1 MKRFGV
7 VAALLGA
14 LAAPAWPQEASPGIR
29 FVNRAAE
36 AGITI
41 RTTNGSPERNYIIET
56 LGSGAAMLDF
66 DGDDDL
72 DIYVVNGATLPPD
85 VATPPATPAFYRN
98 DGKGRFTDITQS
110 TGLAQVPFWGFGA
123 TTGDYDNDG
132 DPDLHVT
139 AWGPD
144 HLFRNNADGTF
155 TDVARDA
162 GVDDGR
168 FGTSAAFVDYDA
180 DGDLDLYVANYVT
193 FDTAIVPRKG
203 DPNSPCTFR
212 GLVVMCGPHGLAGAA
227 DALYR
232 NNGDGTFTDVS
243 AEAGM
248 LTEDAYYGLG
258 VVTTDVDLDG
268 LVDILVANDSTPN
281 HFYRN
286 LGNGRF
292 NDDAVIAGFAYS
304 NDGREQAGMGIDAAD
319 VDADGD
325 QDIFITN
332 FSHDYSTLRINDG
345 NGYLEDSSVRLG
357 LFEPTV
363 RSLGWGTVLFDF
375 ENDGDIDIFMANG
388 HVYPEVER
396 ADIGTTYRQQNQFL
410 ENRGGLV
417 LREVAQD
424 LPADLHRGAAAGD
437 IDGDGDVDLL
447 VTVMN
452 GRPELLVN
460 ESSPGAWLAVR
471 LAGRVSNRDGVGAR
485 VIVTAGSRTW
495 IAQRNGGGS
504 YLSARDPRVRF
515 GLGALAAVDR
525 IEVTWPSGRR
535 QILPSPPLNTVVT
548 MIENDTPGAPGA
560 PASAPAAANSP

>member
-1 MKRFGV
+1 MERLG
-7 VAALLGA
+7 VAALLLGF
-14 LAAPAWPQEASPGIR
+14 LATPARSQGVSSIR
-29 FVNRAAE
+29 FVNRATE
-36 AGITI
+36 SGITI
-41 RTTNGSPERNYIIET
+41 RTTNGNPERNYIIEAI
-56 LGSGAAMLDF
+56 GGGAALLDF

-72 DIYVVNGATLPPD
+72 DLYVVNGALLEPD
-85 VATPPATPAFYRN
+85 AATPPATSAFYRN
-98 DGKGRFTDITQS
+98 DGSGRFTDITRA
-110 TGLAQVPFWGFGA
+110 TGLAELSFWGFGA
-123 TTGDYDNDG
+123 ATGDYDNDG

-155 TDVARDA
+155 TDVGRDA

-168 FGTSAAFVDYDA
+168 YGTSAAFLDYDA

-193 FDTAIVPRKG
+193 FDPAAVPRKG
-203 DPNSPCTFR
+203 DPDSPCTFR
-212 GLVVMCGPHGLAGAA
+212 GLTVMCGPHGIPGAA

-232 NNGDGTFTDVS
+232 NNADGTFTDVS
-243 AEAGM
+243 EETG
-248 LTEDAYYGLG
+248 LFTQGGYYGLG
-258 VVTTDVDLDG
+258 VVTTDVNLDG
-268 LVDILVANDSTPN
+268 LIDILVANDSTPN
-281 HFYRN
+281 HYYRN

-319 VDADGD
+319 MDADGD

-357 LFEPTV
+357 LFEATV

-375 ENDGDIDIFMANG
+375 ENDGDVDIFTANG

-417 LREVAQD
+417 LREIAHD

-452 GRPELLVN
+452 GQPELLVN
-460 ESSPGAWLAVR
+460 ESASGSWLAVR
-471 LAGRVSNRDGVGAR
+471 LAGRASNRDGVGAR
-485 VIVTAGSRTW
+485 VVVTAGGRRW
-495 IAQRNGGGS
+495 VAQRNGGGS

-515 GLGALAAVDR
+515 GLGAVGAVDR
-525 IEVTWPSGRR
+525 IEVTWSSGRR
-535 QILPSPPLNTVVT
+535 QVLLNPPLNTVVT
-548 MIENDTPGAPGA
+548 LLENDAPDTPAA
-560 PASAPAAANSP
+560 APAAANSP

>member
-1 MKRFGV
+1 MERLG
-7 VAALLGA
+7 VAALLLGF
-14 LAAPAWPQEASPGIR
+14 LATPARSQGVSSIR
-29 FVNRAAE
+29 FVNRATE
-36 AGITI
+36 SGITI
-41 RTTNGSPERNYIIET
+41 RTTNGNPERNYIIEAI
-56 LGSGAAMLDF
+56 GGGAALLDF

-72 DIYVVNGATLPPD
+72 DLYVVNGALLEPD
-85 VATPPATPAFYRN
+85 AATPPATSAFYRN
-98 DGKGRFTDITQS
+98 DGSGRFTDITRA
-110 TGLAQVPFWGFGA
+110 TGLAELSFWGFGA
-123 TTGDYDNDG
+123 ATGDYDNDG

-155 TDVARDA
+155 TDVGRDA

-168 FGTSAAFVDYDA
+168 YGTSAAFLDYDA

-193 FDTAIVPRKG
+193 FDPAAVPRKG
-203 DPNSPCTFR
+203 DPDSPCTFR
-212 GLVVMCGPHGLAGAA
+212 GLTVMCGPHGIPGAA

-232 NNGDGTFTDVS
+232 NNAYGTFTVVS
-243 AEAGM
+243 EETG
-248 LTEDAYYGLG
+248 LFTQGGYYGLG
-258 VVTTDVDLDG
+258 VVTTDVNLDG
-268 LVDILVANDSTPN
+268 LIDILVANDSTPN
-281 HFYRN
+281 HYYRN

-319 VDADGD
+319 MDADGD

-357 LFEPTV
+357 LFEATV

-375 ENDGDIDIFMANG
+375 ENDGDVDIFTANG

-417 LREVAQD
+417 LREIAHD

-452 GRPELLVN
+452 GQPELLVN
-460 ESSPGAWLAVR
+460 ESASGSWLAVR
-471 LAGRVSNRDGVGAR
+471 LAGRASNRDGVGAR
-485 VIVTAGSRTW
+485 VVVTAGGRRW
-495 IAQRNGGGS
+495 VAQRNGGGS

-515 GLGALAAVDR
+515 GLGAVGAVDR
-525 IEVTWPSGRR
+525 IEVTWSSGRR
-535 QILPSPPLNTVVT
+535 QVLLNPPLNTVVT
-548 MIENDTPGAPGA
+548 LLENDAPDTPAA
-560 PASAPAAANSP
+560 APAAANSP